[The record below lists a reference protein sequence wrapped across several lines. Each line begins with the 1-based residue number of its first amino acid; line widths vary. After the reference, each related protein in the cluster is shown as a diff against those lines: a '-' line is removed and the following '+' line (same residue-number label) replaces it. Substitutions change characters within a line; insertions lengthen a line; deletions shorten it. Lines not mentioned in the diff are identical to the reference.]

1 MNNGYETIKYTEQ
14 QQTRLDGIA
23 AREAV
28 LQETITTAIVNREM
42 KLPLGFMLESRFN
55 SLIKA
60 GIEYEARIE
69 KAKAADDQFSEGLV
83 PKLELRLEHIKGAIT
98 EVQNI
103 ADMIAEY
110 NMYGREFDTSTIKQK
125 RK

>member
-1 MNNGYETIKYTEQ
+1 
-14 QQTRLDGIA
+14 
-23 AREAV
+23 
-28 LQETITTAIVNREM
+28 M

>member
-1 MNNGYETIKYTEQ
+1 MNNGYETMNYTEQ
-14 QQTRLDGIA
+14 QTARLEAID

-55 SLIKA
+55 MLIKK
-60 GIEYEARIE
+60 GIELEARIAN
-69 KAKAADDQFSEGLV
+69 AKAADDQFSEGV
-83 PKLELRLEHIKGAIT
+83 IPKLEARLEHVKGAIS
-98 EVQNI
+98 EVQNV
-103 ADMIAEY
+103 ADLIAEY
-110 NMYGREFDTSTIKQK
+110 NMFGREFDTSTIKQK